1 MVNCINNTP
10 DPYGLGIVHDDNG
23 VVGVDVSG
31 VGLINCTEE

>member
-1 MVNCINNTP
+1 MNSINNAP

-31 VGLINCTEE
+31 IGLINCTGE